1 MFFELLFFLLPLFIG
16 YFIRIKQI
24 ELLKAINNILNFII
38 YIILFFMGIVLAFSD
53 NLNENL
59 QSIFIYAIIFFI
71 FTIGTN
77 IIILAIYNYFD
88 PWHLSIQ
95 KKSSPPALIMFKD
108 SLRMCGTLL
117 LGFLVGLTQWEWLI
131 WANKVSEF
139 ALIFLLFLIGIQLRS
154 SNMTL
159 RQIILNRRGFIIALL
174 VIGSSLIGGTLG
186 ALVLQ
191 IPINYGLAIS
201 SSNGWYSLSS
211 IMLNKTLGSVWG
223 ATAFFNDLF
232 RELFSLFLIPV
243 IVRNNATSALG
254 ISGATSMDFTLPIFQ
269 RCAGIEIVP
278 AAIVHG
284 FIISL
289 LGPILM
295 VIFTA

>member
-1 MFFELLFFLLPLFIG
+1 MFYELLIFLSPLFIG
-16 YFIRIKQI
+16 YFIQIKQI
-24 ELLKAINNILNFII
+24 ELLRTINNILNFII

-53 NLNENL
+53 NLNDNL

-71 FTIGTN
+71 FTIGAN
-77 IIILAIYNYFD
+77 IIILVIYNYFD

-95 KKSSPPALIMFKD
+95 KENAPPKLIMFKD
-108 SLRMCGTLL
+108 SLQMGGALL
-117 LGFLVGLTQWEWLI
+117 LGFLIGLTQWEWLI
-131 WANKVSEF
+131 LANKISEF

-159 RQIILNRRGFIIALL
+159 RQIILNRRGFIIAML
-174 VIGSSLIGGTLG
+174 VIGSSLIGGTLA
-186 ALVLQ
+186 ALLLQ

-232 RELFSLFLIPV
+232 RELLSLFLIPV
-243 IVRNNATSALG
+243 IIRNNATSALG